1 MQRCRRISVFLLFVQ
16 IQVLVQK
23 CNGLKFPDTV
33 IEILQPQPSTT
44 STQMIYAAQSAIGDA
59 KLHFGRPSNSQ
70 YKAMRLILA
79 PESNPYMCDLQL
91 HSSMSA
97 EWTNTTFADYG
108 GSYFDNAVAL
118 IPRGKCSFE
127 KKIFLAQDLGA
138 KHVVIYDTLASRY
151 HGSTSASEIEYD
163 CNNGAALIPE
173 SELYTASKT
182 NGWEYDTRN
191 DDLLSGTFQ
200 EGNLC
205 AIYNDLDAEN
215 SDDLFD
221 NKCESKKCVTTALK
235 EERTGNNTVMP
246 MIQACCVWDLF
257 YRMGEDKHVKYE
269 VEISSSYI
277 NIAEG
282 EKLLEALIENQF
294 MEVIIYL
301 RRYPVVN
308 LSKLLVIFIALGTVC
323 MTSWFS
329 SKIYRTVRHQLETVP
344 LELPEE
350 EEALPVNEVRAVN
363 QVDAANALDDDI
375 QRNDHDDIDGDV
387 VDDVGGDDLEV
398 NESEH
403 RNVDQVNNNRLEM
416 DSADNENNNEIIEE
430 ELPAREENDIGRFDI
445 AMDMEDDD
453 RDNDQN
459 QNDGA
464 VRFLWRRRRHALSI
478 SLRRLVF
485 CMIMFGLVFVLLERL
500 AEIMVIC
507 YGLLGAMLMSYT
519 IVYPTLRFFVDRI
532 PSLQCLRK
540 GICGAPLGCS
550 FDFVD
555 LASISFSLITCGVWL
570 FFVFAK
576 HLSHWHPFF
585 WIVQNAINASMCITL
600 FCILRLA
607 SIKIPMFFYAIG
619 FMYNLA
625 MLIYEYLAKHSPTY
639 YDGQDRTQDYLYCEK
654 YPDDYYHSSCGYSAM
669 PIIFYIPRIND
680 YRGGRDAIGLF
691 QVLLPCL
698 LSGFMARYDA
708 SKHVSRAVSVRE
720 RAGRR
725 NIRDVKTLFPEQKP
739 LLKRIFACYN
749 HQIIL
754 GYAVSLFLDVLLEA
768 MGHYDF
774 PVMLFII
781 VFCLGPVLIKAVKK
795 EEMTSLWEGPRRIR
809 FADRI
814 SYLVMQRGAAGSIG
828 IRDDEGDDLG
838 TIETRSIISVD
849 SDMSFSDREE
859 ISPLR

>member
-1 MQRCRRISVFLLFVQ
+1 MKRCRRISILLFLLQV
-16 IQVLVQK
+16 QVLVQK

-33 IEILQPQPSTT
+33 IEILQPQLSTT

-70 YKAMRLILA
+70 NKAMRLILA

-97 EWTNTTFADYG
+97 EETNTSFTDYG
-108 GSYFDNAVAL
+108 GSYFDNAIAL

-151 HGSTSASEIEYD
+151 QGSNSASEIEYD
-163 CNNGAALIPE
+163 CNNGGALIPE
-173 SELYTASKT
+173 SELYITSKT

-191 DDLLSGTFQ
+191 DNLLSGTKQ

-205 AIYNDLDAEN
+205 AIYNDLDAE
-215 SDDLFD
+215 SPDDLFE
-221 NKCESKKCVTTALK
+221 NKCESKKCVTTALR
-235 EERTGNNTVMP
+235 EERTSNTTTIS
-246 MIQACCVWDLF
+246 MIEACCAWDLF
-257 YRMGEDKHVKYE
+257 HRMGEDKQVNYE
-269 VEISSSYI
+269 VQISSSFV

-294 MEVIIYL
+294 LEGIIYL
-301 RRYPVVN
+301 RWYPVVN
-308 LSKLLVIFIALGTVC
+308 LSKILVIFIAVGTIC

-329 SKIYRTVRHQLETVP
+329 SKIFRSVRHQLETAP

-350 EEALPVNEVRAVN
+350 EEALPVDEVRA
-363 QVDAANALDDDI
+363 ANARDDD
-375 QRNDHDDIDGDV
+375 RESNDNNVDGNVGDGIDGD
-387 VDDVGGDDLEV
+387 EIV
-398 NESEH
+398 NESGH
-403 RNVDQVNNNRLEM
+403 QDVDRLEM
-416 DSADNENNNEIIEE
+416 NSAHNESNHDRIQDEA
-430 ELPAREENDIGRFDI
+430 PVREENDIGRFDI
-445 AMDMEDDD
+445 DMEDNDND
-453 RDNDQN
+453 RDHDHDDQNQNQN

-464 VRFLWRRRRHALSI
+464 VRFLWRRRRHAISI

-532 PSLQCLRK
+532 PPLQGLRK
-540 GICGAPLGCS
+540 SICGTPLGCS
-550 FDFVD
+550 FDYID
-555 LASISFSLITCGVWL
+555 LVSISFSLITCGVWL
-570 FFVFAK
+570 FFLFAK
-576 HLSHWHPFF
+576 HLSQWHPFF

-607 SIKIPMFFYAIG
+607 SIKIPMFFYSIG
-619 FMYNLA
+619 FVYNLA
-625 MLIYEYLAKHSPTY
+625 MLIYDYLAKYSPSY

-654 YPDDYYHSSCGYSAM
+654 YPDDYYHSSCGHSAM

-708 SKHVSRAVSVRE
+708 SKHIARAVSVRE

-725 NIRDVKTLFPEQKP
+725 NIRDVKTLFPMQKP
-739 LLKRIFACYN
+739 LLKRTFAGYN
-749 HQIIL
+749 YQIVL

-768 MGHYDF
+768 MGDYDF

-781 VFCLGPVLIKAVKK
+781 VLCLGPVLIKAVKK
-795 EEMTSLWEGPRRIR
+795 EEMSSLWGGPRRIR

-814 SYLVMQRGAAGSIG
+814 SYLVMQRGAVGSIG

-838 TIETRSIISVD
+838 TIETRSIISAD
-849 SDMSFSDREE
+849 SDMSSSNGEE
-859 ISPLR
+859 ISQLR